1 MTDRSTHG
9 KICYLI
15 LPTTDPARAAAFYR
29 DVFNW
34 AIRTHD
40 DGAYAF
46 DDPTGAVS
54 GMWTTERAP
63 VDGGYEVDIMVDDV
77 AATAARILEQGGT
90 ILETPQKLS
99 ESETYAVFRDP
110 DGNRLGLY
118 NHGSQ
123 EVS

>member
-1 MTDRSTHG
+1 MTERTTHG

-15 LPTTDPARAAAFYR
+15 LPTTDPARASAFYA

-34 AIRTHD
+34 SIRTHD
-40 DGAYAF
+40 DGAFAF

-54 GMWTTERAP
+54 GMWTTDRAP
-63 VDGGYEVDIMVDDV
+63 ADGGYEVDIMVDDV
-77 AATAARILEQGGT
+77 EATAARIVEQGGT
-90 ILETPQKLS
+90 IVDAPRKLS
-99 ESETYAVFRDP
+99 DQETYAVFRDP

-123 EVS
+123 ETS